1 MSRSLKW
8 GSEVRL
14 CDRLESQDAAGVN
27 ATIGLTKG
35 DTILEQQQRERQ
47 RSTVPSQLFSQQSVS
62 TSPPLFPSSP
72 VTQGSPVCSCFSI
85 FCHSFTKNLICD
97 ERKWKWRIC
106 AGWKQR
112 IHISSTSSHLSTFP
126 PAHQHNGQI
135 TLNQFV
141 PSSGR
146 KHENCR
152 KQGKGKGSIWKSL
165 QLVF

>member
-8 GSEVRL
+8 GTEVRL

-35 DTILEQQQRERQ
+35 DTILEQQQREEH
-47 RSTVPSQLFSQQSVS
+47 SAKSALFSAISLNL
-62 TSPPLFPSSP
+62 PPLFPSSP

-85 FCHSFTKNLICD
+85 FCHSFTKKLICD

-126 PAHQHNGQI
+126 LAHQHNGQI

-146 KHENCR
+146 KHENWR